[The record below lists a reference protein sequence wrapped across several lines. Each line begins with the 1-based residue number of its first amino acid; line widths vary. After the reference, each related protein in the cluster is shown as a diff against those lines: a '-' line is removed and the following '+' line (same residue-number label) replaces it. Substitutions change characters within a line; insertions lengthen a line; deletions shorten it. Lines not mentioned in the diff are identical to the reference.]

1 MHNYSLSGRSKNKTA
16 IFHIFAQNVYYITMK
31 TISTCVHD
39 MIKHQPFLDDALAR
53 NIINFSSLAADLQP
67 QVEKEM
73 RKPVKQGSIIMAL
86 RRYHPKRSKFSS
98 NNFRKLGDMI
108 VRSGITEYTYLN
120 SKDTIA
126 KKARLLESVK
136 DQTGIYLNYSSN
148 YQESNFLVSTSLQ
161 PAIEKIFKEE
171 KLVSVSGELAS
182 ITITL
187 PEKNTKTVGLYFYI
201 FKLLAYEG
209 IPVYEVISTSNYFT
223 LFLEKEYVNQAF
235 LLMNEIKGS

>member
-1 MHNYSLSGRSKNKTA
+1 
-16 IFHIFAQNVYYITMK
+16 MK

-39 MIKHQPFLDDALAR
+39 IIKHQPFLDDALAR

-86 RRYHPKRSKFSS
+86 RRYHPKRSKF
-98 NNFRKLGDMI
+98 NARHFRELGDMI

-120 SKDTIA
+120 SKDIIA
-126 KKARLLESVK
+126 RKAELLNAIK
-136 DQTGIYLNYSSN
+136 DQNGIFLNYSSN
-148 YQESNFLVSTSLQ
+148 FQESNFLVSTSLQ
-161 PAIEKIFKEE
+161 PLIQKIFKDEQ
-171 KLVSVSGELAS
+171 LVSVSEELSS
-182 ITITL
+182 ITIAL

-209 IPVYEVISTSNYFT
+209 IPVYEIISTSNYFT

-235 LLMNEIKGS
+235 LLMNEIKST

>member
-1 MHNYSLSGRSKNKTA
+1 
-16 IFHIFAQNVYYITMK
+16 
-31 TISTCVHD
+31 VHD
-39 MIKHQPFLDDALAR
+39 ILKHQPYLDDALAR

-86 RRYHPKRSKFSS
+86 RRYHPKRSKFSAK
-98 NNFRKLGDMI
+98 NFRELGDII

-126 KKARLLESVK
+126 KKAELLKEVK

-148 YQESNFLVSTSLQ
+148 FQESNFLVSTSLQ
-161 PAIEKIFKEE
+161 PSIEEIFKNE
-171 KLVSVSGELAS
+171 KLVSVSGELSS
-182 ITITL
+182 ITIAL

-209 IPVYEVISTSNYFT
+209 IPVYEIISTSNYFT
-223 LFLEKEYVNQAF
+223 LFLEQDYVNQAF
-235 LLMNEIKGS
+235 ILMNEIKSKA

>member
-1 MHNYSLSGRSKNKTA
+1 MSTKSKNKTTL
-16 IFHIFAQNVYYITMK
+16 FHIFAQNVYYITMK

-39 MIKHQPFLDDALAR
+39 IIKHQPFLDDALAR

-86 RRYHPKRSKFSS
+86 RRYHPKRSKFTS
-98 NNFRKLGDMI
+98 NNFRKLGDII

-126 KKARLLESVK
+126 KKASLLNSVK

-161 PAIEKIFKEE
+161 PTIEEIFKEE

-182 ITITL
+182 ITISL

-201 FKLLAYEG
+201 FKLLAYED

-223 LFLEKEYVNQAF
+223 LFLEKDFVNQAF